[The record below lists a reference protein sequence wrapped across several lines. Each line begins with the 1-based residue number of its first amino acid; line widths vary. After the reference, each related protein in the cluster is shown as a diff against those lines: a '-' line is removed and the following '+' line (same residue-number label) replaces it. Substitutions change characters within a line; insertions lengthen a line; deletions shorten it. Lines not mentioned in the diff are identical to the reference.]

1 MTATEITND
10 EIMARLLDAILPHVP
25 FDGWSQQAFQAAV
38 AEADVTPAVA
48 RGLCPRGAVDLA
60 LAMHARGDAAMVHR
74 LRSEDLS
81 ELKFRDRV
89 AAAVPVSP

>member
-74 LRSEDLS
+74 APVGGSVGAEVPRS
-81 ELKFRDRV
+81 RGRGG
-89 AAAVPVSP
+89 AVSP